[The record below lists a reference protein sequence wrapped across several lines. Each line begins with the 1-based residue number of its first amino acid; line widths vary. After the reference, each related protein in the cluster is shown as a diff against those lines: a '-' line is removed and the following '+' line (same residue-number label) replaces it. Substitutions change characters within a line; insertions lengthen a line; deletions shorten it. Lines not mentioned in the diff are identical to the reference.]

1 MSGKKRTKTNEPK
14 KSGSDKRS
22 RTDGVFSVGET
33 SSSSPSAADVREV
46 VKLPA
51 SFVVAEGA
59 VSVVKYLEK
68 IQSDNKEE
76 SNQANP
82 VIIGSRAAAFWFPSF
97 RPCADW
103 DIVATAQQAI
113 ELIKS
118 EQSNCNLEIKLV
130 MQPLNANV
138 VKRRPLPNDIKKK
151 LKTIPEHLYKI
162 SGKNKESSMKFEIEI
177 AANEQVSPEVSSAGQ
192 ILSMCNSGKDSG
204 IYMNFSIGP
213 SKGLQCIVSPIELL
227 EALKTSHIFWPAYFE
242 KHIAD
247 LHGLR
252 VLLASSSNGSTSV
265 NFGIRAEK
273 SKPLTPPARSAE
285 LEDFLKTRTL
295 EVEAFRGTP
304 GAHISLDVSNEDFL
318 GRDDD
323 LFVTRH
329 IPHDDVHAI
338 VMYGNEPIYDQLKTD
353 KSKAMVSR
361 ELFEKAPYEKQIQCV
376 KEEAM
381 VISLERF
388 LLPKLTLDPAFAYRS
403 ALLRICTTLTKG
415 WFRQFAVD
423 NFPRLAVC
431 DKDLIPIRDAILT
444 KHPLPPKVRNDP
456 LEILKKTITNL
467 EDLHTMERL
476 LSLTKTLKN
485 GKKIIVI
492 GGSSDNDSDDSD
504 SDDSDDHNY
513 GYRNE
518 NSSETEKNFWTIS
531 SNRPGQPDLLISF
544 VNSYYANQSDC
555 IPSYYFHATL
565 SVQLLTPD
573 VEVKKINA
581 FKCKRDGLYTL
592 KRQKFHK
599 AATSVAASNEGGSW
613 GGGDI
618 WSEYD
623 FVANPLEDEV
633 EILGLEGLTGD
644 LLMTYILAVVQ
655 PKLFSNGETP
665 IRNHINS
672 YKSKGLIPVSP
683 DNHLWFNCWKFNKL
697 MK

>member
-1 MSGKKRTKTNEPK
+1 MSGKKRTKTKEPK
-14 KSGSDKRS
+14 KTGSDKRS
-22 RTDGVFSVGET
+22 RTDGVFNVGEST
-33 SSSSPSAADVREV
+33 SSSPAEEVREV
-46 VKLPA
+46 VSLPT

-59 VSVVKYLEK
+59 ASVVNSLEK
-68 IQSDNKEE
+68 IQSDNKEK
-76 SNQANP
+76 NNYANP

-113 ELIKS
+113 DLIKN
-118 EQSNCNLEIKLV
+118 EKNNHNLEIKLV
-130 MQPLNANV
+130 MQPLDANV
-138 VKRRPLPNDIKKK
+138 VRRKPLPTDIKKK
-151 LKTIPEHLYKI
+151 LQTIPEHLYKI
-162 SGKNKESSMKFEIEI
+162 SGKNKDSNMMFEIEI
-177 AANEQVSPEVSSAGQ
+177 AANEQDSTVLSSAGQ
-192 ILSMCNSGKDSG
+192 ILDLCNRGNDNDAPL
-204 IYMNFSIGP
+204 MNFSVGP
-213 SKGLQCIVSPIELL
+213 SKGLPCIVAPIELL
-227 EALKTSHIFWPAYFE
+227 ETLKTSHIFWPAYFD

-252 VLLASSSNGSTSV
+252 TLLASGSNHSTTV
-265 NFGIRAEK
+265 NYGIRADK
-273 SKPLTPPARSAE
+273 TKPLTPPARTAE
-285 LEDFLKTRTL
+285 LEQFLVTRTL

-304 GAHISLDVSNEDFL
+304 GAHINLNVSNEDFL

-329 IPHDDVHAI
+329 IPHDDVHTI
-338 VMYGNEPIYDQLKTD
+338 VMYGEEPIYDQLKTD

-388 LLPKLTLDPAFAYRS
+388 LLPKLTLDPASAYRS
-403 ALLRICTTLTKG
+403 ALIRICTTLTKG

-431 DKDLIPIRDAILT
+431 DKDLIPIRDTILT

-476 LSLTKTLKN
+476 MSLTKALKSGN
-485 GKKIIVI
+485 KIVVI
-492 GGSSDNDSDDSD
+492 GGDSDDEDSD
-504 SDDSDDHNY
+504 SDDSDDYGY

-518 NSSETEKNFWTIS
+518 NRSDTEKNFWTIS
-531 SNRPGQPDLLISF
+531 SSKPDQPDLLVSF
-544 VNSYYANQSDC
+544 VNSSYANESDC

-565 SVQLLTPD
+565 SVQPLTAD
-573 VEVKKINA
+573 VKVKQISA

-592 KRQKFHK
+592 ARQKFHK
-599 AATSVAASNEGGSW
+599 AATSVSASNEGGSW

-618 WSEYD
+618 WSNYE
-623 FVANPLEDEV
+623 FIANSLEDEV
-633 EILGLEGLTGD
+633 QMLGLEGLTED
-644 LLMTYILAVVQ
+644 LLMAYILAIVQ

-665 IRNHINS
+665 IQNHINA
-672 YKSKGLIPVSP
+672 YKSKGVIPVSP
-683 DNHLWFNCWKFNKL
+683 NNHLWFNCWKYNNL
-697 MK
+697 I